1 MKRENVKKETSVSK
15 SSAAVGYVPFGE
27 EWEKGIMKLPKKV
40 LTIMLREQYKKNE
53 SKEVATKD
61 EINTTSSCNKTSVEN
76 QVDPIV
82 IGDRRKAV
90 DIVLGYMNA
99 NFKDKTFTRYIRTG
113 LACDFLCELASAIER
128 NA

>member
-1 MKRENVKKETSVSK
+1 MQI
-15 SSAAVGYVPFGE
+15 P
-27 EWEKGIMKLPKKV
+27 
-40 LTIMLREQYKKNE
+40 
-53 SKEVATKD
+53 TKD

-90 DIVLGYMNA
+90 DIVMNA